1 MDTAPLPTA
10 SQDPPR
16 AVRAVELAAGLAGSG
31 MLLLG
36 VVLLVLQLLT
46 PRLIDGAHGP
56 GWGPVLAHLLVGGL
70 AEGARGARR
79 RIAVPARVAVA
90 VLTILAVLAVLVF
103 TWWR

>member
-1 MDTAPLPTA
+1 MDTVPLPTA
-10 SQDPPR
+10 RRDPPGG
-16 AVRAVELAAGLAGSG
+16 VRAVELVAGLLGSG

-46 PRLIDGAHGP
+46 PHLIDGADGP
-56 GWGPVLAHLLVGGL
+56 GWGRVLAHLLVGVA

-79 RIAVPARVAVA
+79 TFPVPARVAVG
-90 VLTILAVLAVLVF
+90 VLTVLAVLAVLVF